1 MSGLRCAALAAVL
14 LAQAARAGEALPV
27 PEPARPADSFVESIG
42 VATHFSY
49 RDTMYAERW
58 EAVRDLLGGLGVR
71 TIRDD
76 LSPRHDEL
84 WEKYGI
90 RVIAIDDDPATP
102 WEQKLPLWQA
112 KRHLL
117 AAIEG
122 PNEVNGGWKKL
133 GKTYHGRGWPEGPR
147 EFQDDLYRAVKGDA
161 ALKDIPVIAASTAYK
176 GDGSRLAPLRSFD
189 IANTHSYPAG
199 AMPSESLDF
208 RDPYLLLGRGAT
220 LPPLAATET
229 GYHTCLASSQVIAG
243 TQAGVSHEA
252 QRKYLPRL
260 LAAYFD
266 AGFRWTVLYEFGA
279 GRPRKAEQ
287 EDPEAAFGLLMPDAS
302 PKPAYF
308 ALRDLIAS
316 VGESRWDASACQW
329 VRPAPYRA
337 GALAFSLRGA
347 LPSVHHT
354 LLQRS
359 DGSFLLL
366 LWNEVPGFD
375 RKSRTDIANAAVPVQ
390 LVLAQKAAEVTVAT
404 PGGKATP
411 SARFSDV
418 STVDLQVPDEVLIV
432 TIQPAAPVPPGE
444 LPAARDIAARAEP
457 TALSL
462 DWPAYPG
469 PDAWWVY
476 LHGRKLGQA
485 APDADGRLHFTLGGL
500 LPATT
505 YPLEIIAASRDGRVS
520 DPARISV
527 STIDAFPDLVIRE
540 VKTAPEN
547 PRPGEEVRFLATV
560 ENIGSAPTGDG
571 VTIGVKFS
579 IDGKTVCWSDA
590 LRAPLAPGR
599 KAEVSANN
607 GPQGRSTWTAAP
619 GRHTLA
625 AQVDDVNRLIES
637 DELNNTASASLDIAA
652 PAPPPSQP

>member
-1 MSGLRCAALAAVL
+1 MATVL
-14 LAQAARAGEALPV
+14 LAQVVRAGEELPV
-27 PEPARPADSFVESIG
+27 PEPARPADSFVQMIG
-42 VATHFSY
+42 VATHFNY
-49 RDTMYAERW
+49 RDTMYDGRW

-102 WEQKLPLWQA
+102 WEQKLRQWRE

-147 EFQDDLYRAVKGDA
+147 EFQDDLYSAIKADA

-208 RDPYLLLGRGAT
+208 RDPYLLLGRGAI

-260 LAAYFD
+260 LAEYFD
-266 AGFRWTVLYEFGA
+266 AGFRWTVLYELGA

-316 VGESRWDASACQW
+316 VAESRWDASARQW
-329 VRPAPYRA
+329 VRPAPYRT
-337 GALAFSLRGA
+337 GALAFTLRGA
-347 LPSVHHT
+347 PPSVHHT

-375 RKSRTDIANAAVPVQ
+375 RKARKDIANAPVPVR
-390 LVLAQKAAEVTVAT
+390 LVLAQKAAEVTVVT
-404 PGGKATP
+404 PGGQAAP
-411 SARFSDV
+411 CARFTDV
-418 STVDLQVPDEVLIV
+418 STIDLQVPDEVLVV
-432 TIQPAAPVPPGE
+432 TIKPAAPIPSGG
-444 LPAARDIAARAEP
+444 LPLAGDVASQASP
-457 TALSL
+457 TSITL

-485 APDADGRLHFTLGGL
+485 APGTDGRLHFTLRDL

-520 DPARISV
+520 DPARIAV
-527 STIDAFPDLVIRE
+527 ATIDAFPDLVIRD
-540 VKTAPEN
+540 VKTAPAN

-560 ENIGSAPTGDG
+560 ENTGSAPTGEG

-579 IDGKTVCWSDA
+579 IDGKTVCWNDA
-590 LRAPLAPGR
+590 LRGPLAPGR
-599 KAEVSANN
+599 KVEVSANN
-607 GPQGRSTWTAAP
+607 GPQGRSTWKAVP
-619 GRHTLA
+619 GSHTLT

-637 DELNNTASASLDIAA
+637 DELNNTASATLDVA
-652 PAPPPSQP
+652 APPPSQP